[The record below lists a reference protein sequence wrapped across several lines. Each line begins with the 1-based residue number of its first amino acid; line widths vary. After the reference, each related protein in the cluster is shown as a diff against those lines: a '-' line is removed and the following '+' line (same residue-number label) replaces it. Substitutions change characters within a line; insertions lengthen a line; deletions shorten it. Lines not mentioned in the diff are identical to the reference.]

1 MGVRVKLKIKLN
13 NIEVQTSGLV
23 NSGYESDEPE
33 IHIPLALAKKF
44 GFSMEKMTSQ
54 KYRVV
59 GSDINVYRL
68 GKVNVCVEI
77 S

>member
-44 GFSMEKMTSQ
+44 GFSMEK
-54 KYRVV
+54 K
-59 GSDINVYRL
+59 D
-68 GKVNVCVEI
+68 
-77 S
+77 